1 MEHSELYDI
10 APYLSDSNY
19 DEVLKK
25 TIQVIVSPSNLRVL
39 VAEDNLANLKVVQL
53 VLKPYTSIVDS
64 AANGLIAFEKFKVN
78 KYDIIFMDV
87 HMPEMDGYEATQ
99 KIRAYEKENNL
110 TPVKIIAMTAID
122 LNEDIDLCL
131 KFGMNQY
138 LHKPFKRSDI
148 IKIIRLLPS

>member
-25 TIQVIVSPSNLRVL
+25 TIQVMVSPSNLRVL

-64 AANGLIAFEKFKVN
+64 AANGLIAFEKFKAN

-87 HMPEMDGYEATQ
+87 HMPEMDGHEATQ
-99 KIRAYEKENNL
+99 KIRAYEKENNM
-110 TPVKIIAMTAID
+110 TPVKIIAMTAIEM
-122 LNEDIDLCL
+122 NEETELCL

>member
-25 TIQVIVSPSNLRVL
+25 TIQVMVSPSNLRVL

-53 VLKPYTSIVDS
+53 VLKPYTSIFDS

-148 IKIIRLLPS
+148 MKIIRLLPS